1 MPQRAKYSG
10 PITTFIE
17 EAPDSI
23 LGKITST
30 SAHDVELLQRN
41 AWLEQIRVLKDQLTA
56 FQSAYI
62 FLEFSI
68 PRMGKRA
75 DVVLIAEGVVLGYS
89 SSFQSHHHSLTM
101 AKV

>member
-1 MPQRAKYSG
+1 MPQRAQYSD

-56 FQSAYI
+56 F
-62 FLEFSI
+62 
-68 PRMGKRA
+68 
-75 DVVLIAEGVVLGYS
+75 
-89 SSFQSHHHSLTM
+89 
-101 AKV
+101 